1 MGSGYPLEFTP
12 YLIRG
17 GYDEQTEFI
26 NKLYLENG
34 IATFTDTHLITITQG
49 IARSNM
55 RAVGVLLG
63 P

>member
-26 NKLYLENG
+26 NRLL
-34 IATFTDTHLITITQG
+34 LV
-49 IARSNM
+49 
-55 RAVGVLLG
+55 VGVPAHEVEVVMGLAGCRSITRLDRNEQ
-63 P
+63 